1 MSKIKII
8 TDSTAYITKEYAQ
21 KENITVVPLNY
32 IFGDD
37 IGKEPF
43 PGEFNDFF
51 EKLKTTRL
59 FPSTS
64 QPSAGDF
71 FEAYNQAFEEGY
83 ESIIA
88 ILLSSKLSGTYNSA
102 VLAKNMLDNKRIVI
116 IDSLNA
122 AANLKFLVEEAV
134 HMIKIGKT
142 IEEIAYHLNSLKE
155 KMHVY
160 LTTDTLEY
168 LSRGGRLSAVQ
179 ATFGNMLNI
188 KPIIELKDGELK
200 LLEKVRGK
208 NKAISAIIE
217 KVPDDVRRIGICHV
231 LDKEYAE
238 KMKQMLDERFPN
250 ASITIDEIGPV
261 IGSHL
266 GPKGIGIC
274 FY

>member
-1 MSKIKII
+1 MTKIKII
-8 TDSTAYITKEYAQ
+8 TDSTAYITKEYAE
-21 KENITVVPLNY
+21 KENVTVVPLNY
-32 IFGDD
+32 ILGDE

-43 PGEFNDFF
+43 PGHFRDFF
-51 EKLKTTRL
+51 EKLKTTKL

-64 QPSAGDF
+64 QLSAGDF
-71 FEAYNQAFEEGY
+71 FEAFNQAFEEGY
-83 ESIIA
+83 ESIVA

-102 VLAKNMLDNKRIVI
+102 VLAKNMLDNKRITI

-134 HMIKIGKT
+134 NMTKDGKT
-142 IEEIAYHLNSLKE
+142 PEEIESHLNKI
-155 KMHVY
+155 KKRMHVY

-179 ATFGNMLNI
+179 ATVGNILNI
-188 KPIIELKDGELK
+188 KPLIELRDGELK

-217 KVPDDVRRIGICHV
+217 KVPEKVEKIGICHV
-231 LDKEYAE
+231 LDEEYAE
-238 KMKQMLDERFPN
+238 KMKLALQEKFPHIT
-250 ASITIDEIGPV
+250 ITIDELGPV

>member
-1 MSKIKII
+1 MTKIKII
-8 TDSTAYITKEYAQ
+8 TDSTAYLAKEYAEQ
-21 KENITVVPLNY
+21 EKVTVVPLNY
-32 IFGDD
+32 IFGDET
-37 IGKEPF
+37 GKEPF

-51 EKLKTTRL
+51 EKLKTTKL

-71 FEAYNQAFEEGY
+71 FEAFNQAFEEGY
-83 ESIIA
+83 ESIVA

-102 VLAKNMLDNKRIVI
+102 VLAKNMLDNKRIII
-116 IDSLNA
+116 IDSLNS

-134 HMIKIGKT
+134 NMAKLGRT
-142 IEEIAYHLNSLKE
+142 VEEIKAHINKMKE

-168 LSRGGRLSAVQ
+168 LSRGGRLSSVQ
-179 ATFGNMLNI
+179 ATVGNILNI
-188 KPIIELKDGELK
+188 KPLIELKDGELK

-208 NKAISAIIE
+208 NKAISSIIA
-217 KVPDDVRRIGICHV
+217 KVPEDVKKIGVCHV
-231 LDKEYAE
+231 LDEENAE
-238 KMKQMLDERFPN
+238 KMKLALEEKFPQATVTLDEL
-250 ASITIDEIGPV
+250 GPV